1 MTTPIVKPSLL
12 ATHLALI
19 RGSINSQAYRHLY
32 AFVDGV
38 QQDIVKDGAHACAFF
53 VTHILLWSQL
63 LKEPHATV
71 SGTVRD
77 LLASGWEATSNPCPG
92 DVIVWEPQDEAGEI
106 HEHIGFFMGDD
117 RAISN
122 STSQASPQ
130 EHHLTY
136 GRQPDGSPMR
146 HVVAFY
152 THPRLRY

>member
-1 MTTPIVKPSLL
+1 MTAPIVKPHLL

-19 RGSINSQAYRHLY
+19 RGSVNSQAYRHLY
-32 AFVDGV
+32 AFVDGAE
-38 QQDIVKDGAHACAFF
+38 QDIVKDGAHACAFF

-71 SGTVRD
+71 RGTIRD
-77 LLASGWEATSNPCPG
+77 LLASGWEATPDPLPG
-92 DVIVWEPQDEAGEI
+92 DVLVWEPKDEAGEI
-106 HEHIGFFMGDD
+106 HEHIGFFMGSD

-136 GRQPDGSPMR
+136 GTQPDSSPVR
-146 HVVAFY
+146 AIITCY
-152 THPRLRY
+152 THPRLRE